1 MEINIKFMNSKK
13 REAIIAVLFIIP
25 ALIPLVVFWIWPM
38 IYSFFVSF
46 TNWDMMSPQYD
57 MVGFKNYID
66 LLHNADFYKAI
77 FNTLYFMAGSVI
89 PTIIGGLMLA
99 VLLNKKIKGMGIYRT
114 ILFSPWITPT
124 VAVSIVWSWIFE
136 PRAGIANW
144 LLSLIHIAPLQW
156 TQSEKYAMPAILIVT
171 VWKSVGWAMIF
182 YLEALQKVP
191 KELIEAA
198 KIDGANKINAFM
210 KVTLPMI
217 SPTTFFLVIMTG
229 INSLQA
235 YDQIQILTQGGPAGS
250 TRTILYMYYQSA
262 FQNFNAGEA
271 AAIATVLILITAI
284 LSLIQFIASKYW
296 VHY

>member
-38 IYSFFVSF
+38 LYSFFVSF

-57 MVGFKNYID
+57 IVGFKNYID

-89 PTIIGGLMLA
+89 PTIIGGLVLA

>member
-38 IYSFFVSF
+38 LYSFFVSF

-124 VAVSIVWSWIFE
+124 VAVSIVWSWIFQ